1 MNRRDL
7 LSLLGG
13 AVVLPVA
20 ARAQAVPV
28 IGYLSGRSLR
38 DSVDVVADF
47 RRGLA
52 ETGYVEGRNVAIEYR
67 WVEGHY
73 DRIPT
78 MVADL
83 VRRQVA
89 VIAVPNTTA
98 SALAAKAATQTIPIV
113 VNVGGDPV
121 AIGLVASL
129 NRPGGNV
136 TGVSML
142 QNAAAAKR
150 LELLHELIPAATSI
164 GFLVNS
170 TNPGFAEAETREVQ
184 SAARALGIHLFVLNA
199 SSASEIEAAF
209 ANLVQQRAGA
219 LLVGGDVFFISQ
231 IDQLIALAVRHV
243 VPVIYPYLEQA
254 VAGGLM
260 SYGAN
265 LADTQRLVGV
275 YAGRILMGEKA
286 ADLPVQQVTKI
297 ELVINIKTTK
307 ALGLTIPTTL
317 LTRADEVIE

>member
-1 MNRRDL
+1 MNRRNIL
-7 LSLLGG
+7 TLIGG
-13 AVVLPVA
+13 AAVWPVA
-20 ARAQAVPV
+20 ARAQSMPV
-28 IGYLSGRSLR
+28 IGYLSGRSLQ
-38 DSVDVVADF
+38 DSIDVLADF

-83 VRRQVA
+83 VQRQVA

-150 LELLHELIPAATSI
+150 LELLHELVPAATSI

-184 SAARALGIHLFVLNA
+184 SAARVLGLDLLVLNA
-199 SSASEIEAAF
+199 SSPSEIEAAF
-209 ANLVQQRAGA
+209 ATQLQQKARAI
-219 LLVGGDVFFISQ
+219 LVGSDIFFVVQGDQ
-231 IDQLIALAVRHV
+231 IIALAARHA
-243 VPVIYPYLEQA
+243 VPTIYAYLEQA
-254 VAGGLM
+254 VTGGLM

-265 LADTQRLVGV
+265 LADTQRLVGA
-275 YAGRILMGEKA
+275 YAGRILKGETP

-297 ELVINIKTTK
+297 ELNINLKTAK
-307 ALGLTIPTTL
+307 ALGITFPLAL
-317 LTRADEVIE
+317 LARADEVIE

>member
-1 MNRRDL
+1 MNRRNIL
-7 LSLLGG
+7 TLIGG
-13 AVVLPVA
+13 AAVWPVA
-20 ARAQAVPV
+20 ARAQSMPV
-28 IGYLSGRSLR
+28 IGYLSGRSLQ
-38 DSVDVVADF
+38 DSIDVLADF

-83 VRRQVA
+83 VQRQVA

-150 LELLHELIPAATSI
+150 LELLHELVPAATSI

-184 SAARALGIHLFVLNA
+184 SAARALGIHLLVLNA

-231 IDQLIALAVRHV
+231 IDQLIALAGRHV

-286 ADLPVQQVTKI
+286 AELPVQQVTKI
-297 ELVINIKTTK
+297 ELVINIKTAK
-307 ALGLTIPTTL
+307 ALGLPVPLAL